1 MVVGQIVRGVIKCTP
16 QHGLILTMDPQSGK
30 ILAMGS
36 TFKIITFTGND
47 SIIVGVTLHCY
58 NTEGHGV
65 QAYLEVA
72 KNSCNQ
78 GFVSFGQKLG
88 VQKLMRLFMNYSK
101 KCGD

>member
-47 SIIVGVTLHCY
+47 SIIVGATLHCWKY
-58 NTEGHGV
+58 GRTWSPSIH
-65 QAYLEVA
+65 
-72 KNSCNQ
+72 
-78 GFVSFGQKLG
+78 
-88 VQKLMRLFMNYSK
+88 
-101 KCGD
+101 